1 MYWKNDGALPYGGVP
16 LNVAL
21 GPRPAVGMPPV
32 MLPTVGVVIP
42 PVGEVIPPVG
52 VLTLYTGVGVVG
64 VVLNVGGGGAVLIV
78 AGGGV
83 LLLTVLDPTVYMQ
96 LP

>member
-21 GPRPAVGMPPV
+21 GPRSAVGMPSV
-32 MLPTVGVVIP
+32 MLPTVGVVVIP
-42 PVGEVIPPVG
+42 PVGVVIPPAG

-64 VVLNVGGGGAVLIV
+64 VVLNVGGS
-78 AGGGV
+78 GV
-83 LLLTVLDPTVYMQ
+83 TEWYLRW
-96 LP
+96 